1 MNNNLNTNEYN
12 YIKKAHIKPST
23 THCAKHCNLF
33 RTPYMS
39 FPSEAER
46 YIEAVLSEKPMMFYP
61 NTPESIELK
70 NRVED
75 GDFRDVNILE
85 LYENDN
91 YYLIDSMLV
100 GCLADKSKNSIK
112 TFNLILSIASYELE
126 KCNGYILETDKSVDY
141 FNKCLTNVRTSDDK
155 PFDIRKSTKIDYLY
169 FKNKGL
175 CMKYI
180 LKRGIITANQD
191 LARFYDSIKEYSK
204 HPNADIRATYC
215 GTITPFNSNN
225 DTNEKVKK
233 VYNFMDKYTDYIIH
247 PDNRIKC
254 EFIDT
259 KLTNNDLLINSYSG
273 RICDASKN
281 RMIKDYNKLDTELL
295 NYVYDNKARAYYI
308 TKLIDD
314 GIITKTN
321 NFDSEFNKY
330 KNDINYSNSKVL
342 TKKK

>member
-23 THCAKHCNLF
+23 THCAKHCNQF
-33 RTPYMS
+33 GTPYMS

-46 YIEAVLSEKPMMFYP
+46 YIEAVLSEKPLMYFP
-61 NTPESIELK
+61 KTSEEVELNNKLEEGDFDKVDLIEL
-70 NRVED
+70 
-75 GDFRDVNILE
+75 FS
-85 LYENDN
+85 NDD
-91 YYLIDSMLV
+91 YQSIDSMLV
-100 GCLADKSKNSIK
+100 GCSKTKDVK
-112 TFNLILSIASYELE
+112 TFNTILSIANYELD
-126 KCNGYILETDKSVDY
+126 KCNGYILKTDKSVDY
-141 FNKCLTNVRTSDDK
+141 FTKCLDNIRTSENK
-155 PFDIRKSTKIDYLY
+155 PFDIEKSTKLDYLY

-175 CMKYI
+175 CMKYLI
-180 LKRGIITANQD
+180 KRAIITANMD
-191 LARFYDSIKEYSK
+191 LTTFYESVKNYYK

-281 RMIKDYNKLDTELL
+281 RMIKDYDKLDTELL

-321 NFDSEFNKY
+321 NFDYEFNKY
-330 KNDINYSNSKVL
+330 KNDINYSNNKVL